1 MVKITKTGY
10 YGHALSLDKKD
21 DRLPKFKVQRET
33 LGFDDTETWNLD
45 YAIIGFI
52 QPRLRRF
59 IEIAPIAWDSDE
71 GHLQAIK
78 DIREVDRIFTH
89 CVENEDYEYQPN
101 YDKDLR
107 KAWKLLIK
115 NINYLWW

>member
-52 QPRLRRF
+52 QPRLKRF
-59 IEIAPIAWDSDE
+59 IEIAPILWSSDPYHE
-71 GHLQAIK
+71 KALKEIQEIDK
-78 DIREVDRIFTH
+78 IFTR
-89 CVENEDYEYQPN
+89 CVEDDEYEFSAK
-101 YDKDLR
+101 YDKDKKR
-107 KAWKLLIK
+107 AWKLLAK